1 MLNRLILLRL
11 GLQLL
16 RVLIISWLVDLPVL
30 VLEIGE
36 RHLRWENL
44 VVFARYLLELIL
56 VLVGNLISSY
66 SIDGDDHVRGLRVQ

>member
-36 RHLRWENL
+36 RHLRRENL
-44 VVFARYLLELIL
+44 VVFARHLRELIL
-56 VLVGNLISSY
+56 VLVRNLISSY

>member
-56 VLVGNLISSY
+56 VLVRNLISSY